1 MIKKILGKRKKRDSS
16 KMKSSSTDENSKS
29 NISKE
34 ERQLD
39 EDFSHS

>member
-1 MIKKILGKRKKRDSS
+1 
-16 KMKSSSTDENSKS
+16 MKSSSTDENSKS

-39 EDFSHS
+39 EDFSHSQIN